1 MLDLK
6 AMPTLRQN
14 LKEFI
19 KADPISI
26 VLTRPTLTKT
36 AAGGYIAGAPTFITR
51 QQFRLVPFKRRLSG
65 MQTATEIGNAALLD
79 YVLVGYWNANI
90 RRDDEFEYNGDNY
103 RVVSI
108 EPKSDDR
115 TKTDRVVVQ
124 IEIHG
129 GDKAPPT

>member
-19 KADPISI
+19 KADPISL
-26 VLTRPTLTKT
+26 VLMRPTLTKT
-36 AAGGYIAGAPTFITR
+36 AAGGYIKGASTPITR
-51 QQFRLVPFKRRLSG
+51 QTFRLVPFKRRLSESQVTSQ
-65 MQTATEIGNAALLD
+65 MGNTQLLN

-108 EPKSDDR
+108 EPKADDR
-115 TKTDRVVVQ
+115 SKTDRVVVEL
-124 IEIHG
+124 EIHG
-129 GDKAPPT
+129 GDKAPPV

>member
-6 AMPTLRQN
+6 AMPTMRQN
-14 LKEFI
+14 MKEFI

-26 VLTRPTLTKT
+26 VLTRPTLTHT
-36 AAGGYIAGAPTFITR
+36 AAGGYIKGAPATITR
-51 QQFRLVPFKRRLSG
+51 QQFRLVPFKRRLSN
-65 MQTATEIGNAALLD
+65 QQITTEMGNVALLD
-79 YVLVGYWNANI
+79 YVLVGYWNADI

-108 EPKSDDR
+108 EPKADDR